1 MYNMGL
7 LIRRKA
13 EIHHRTLIPKSVYA
27 LPLPVAHPK
36 RCSIFNKTFNK
47 QLTKHLTKRL
57 GSF

>member
-1 MYNMGL
+1 MGL

-27 LPLPVAHPK
+27 LPLPVAHSK